1 MPGRGAAGVL
11 LFVKRGVVPI
21 FRQMLSAL
29 NSRGRVSSEVL
40 SLHLV
45 HPSTEAVAQL
55 ADVLSKDPRL
65 RDVENIDKLR
75 SNNGLRDL
83 LSGRRLPDW
92 MVRQYM
98 LVVGIETVTEAFRFK
113 YPNPNLTLQAG
124 SIEKGETVLN
134 AAVRETFEEA
144 RILVH
149 WTSLLPRPIRLLG
162 GGLMMYTCLID
173 QKTHV
178 RCTRNSIYIGT
189 WSPRPTHGPWTQ
201 TDVHRVP
208 VHHPVRTAA
217 KGKAKKRPR
226 GMPPPPRIEYTGGA

>member
-29 NSRGRVSSEVL
+29 NARGRVSNEVL

-65 RDVENIDKLR
+65 QDVENIDKLR

-83 LSGRRLPDW
+83 LSGHRLPDW
-92 MVRQYM
+92 VVRQYM

-149 WTSLLPRPIRLLG
+149 WTALMPRPIRLLG

-173 QKTHV
+173 HKTLV

-189 WSPRPTHGPWTQ
+189 WSPKPTHGPWVQ
-201 TDVHRVP
+201 TEIARLRAP
-208 VHHPVRTAA
+208 PVRTA
-217 KGKAKKRPR
+217 KAKKRPR
-226 GMPPPPRIEYTGGA
+226 GHAGVLM